1 MYLAIS
7 YFVLLLI
14 VIYIISLVIY
24 IVGNFIPSSNNTI
37 HRLDPISVIIAV
49 KNGEKSLP
57 HLLSDLKNQDYQG
70 LTEYIIVDDGSTDNT
85 EKIIKKF
92 QSIDD
97 KFRYI
102 SSEDG
107 NEKLF
112 FKKKAL
118 DAGIKNAHFDIL
130 LFTDVDCRLKKSWV
144 KSMAQYFKKDI
155 DYVIGFSEVPYLNNM
170 VAWFQRIDFLMLLTA
185 ARATC
190 NLKIPFASTGQNQA
204 YRKSCYEKIGFL
216 KLENSIQGDDTL
228 FLQLCVQNNMHI
240 VFNDDKKSFVSSR
253 IEKKFLS
260 FIKQRIRWSGDAKL
274 MWYYNK
280 PFFIVILSTFLINVL
295 MLMLAYETIFL
306 TANYINHLQI
316 ILLIKF
322 ILELGIYLTGSF
334 QFNSTF
340 NISLFLYWFILEI
353 PYVLLMGIGSMFVK
367 YISWRGGK
375 KV

>member
-1 MYLAIS
+1 MS

-14 VIYIISLVIY
+14 VIYMISLVIY
-24 IVGNFIPSSNNTI
+24 IAGNFIPSANNTT
-37 HRLDPISVIIAV
+37 HKLNPISVIVAV

-57 HLLSDLKNQDYQG
+57 HLLNDLKNQDYKG
-70 LTEYIIVDDGSTDNT
+70 LTEYIIVDDESTDNT
-85 EKIIKKF
+85 KQIIKKF
-92 QSIDD
+92 QSIHN

-102 SSEDG
+102 SSKDG

-155 DYVIGFSEVPYLNNM
+155 DYVVGFSEVPYLNNI

-204 YRKSCYEKIGFL
+204 YRKNCYEKIGFL
-216 KLENSIQGDDTL
+216 ELENSIQGDDTL
-228 FLQLCVQNNMHI
+228 FLQLCAQKDMHV

-253 IEKKFLS
+253 VEKKILT

-274 MWYYNK
+274 MWRYNK
-280 PFFIVILSTFLINVL
+280 PFFIVILSTFLINAL
-295 MLMLAYETIFL
+295 IIILSYATIFL
-306 TANYINHLQI
+306 TATYINYLQM
-316 ILLIKF
+316 ILLMKF
-322 ILELGIYLTGSF
+322 ILELGIYVTGSI

-340 NISLFLYWFILEI
+340 NIALFLYWFILEI
-353 PYVLLMGIGSMFVK
+353 PYVLLMGIGSIFVK
-367 YISWRGGK
+367 YISWRGQK